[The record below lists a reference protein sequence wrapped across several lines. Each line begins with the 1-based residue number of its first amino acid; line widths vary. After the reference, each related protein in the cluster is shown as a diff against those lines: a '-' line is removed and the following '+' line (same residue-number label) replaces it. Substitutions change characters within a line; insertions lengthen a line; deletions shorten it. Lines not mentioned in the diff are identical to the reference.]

1 MAAPNNRRPGHSR
14 RAQYGNFFGYLAAI
28 VGLLVGVVLLVVST
42 GNAGAF
48 SVLRT
53 TAQDTTAPAAKA
65 AAGARTGSQNLWNVL
80 SGYFTSGARVAR
92 LEREV
97 AESRVKLAEQAALSE
112 ENNRLKAMLALTQD
126 DQRPVVVTRM
136 IGSTSSSTRRFA
148 TIGAGTNQGVQV
160 GMAVR
165 SPLGLIGRV
174 IETGRTSARLLLI
187 TDPDSSIPARRASDG
202 IQAYANGLGNG
213 TVLIRLSTTGLNPLK
228 PGDAIVTSGSGGI
241 YRPGAA
247 IAVVVSLTP
256 DGAIARPLS
265 DPGQTEFVAVEPL
278 FDEAVTAAVAAL
290 PARAAPTGKR

>member
-1 MAAPNNRRPGHSR
+1 MAAPNIRRPGNSR
-14 RAQYGNFFGYLAAI
+14 RAQYGNFFGYLAAV
-28 VGLLVGVVLLVVST
+28 VGLVVGAVLLVVST

-48 SVLRT
+48 AGLRS
-53 TAQDTTAPAAKA
+53 TAQDSTAPAAKA
-65 AAGARTGSQNLWNVL
+65 AAGARTGTQNLWSVL

-97 AESRVKLAEQAALSE
+97 AESRVKLAEQAALNE
-112 ENNRLKAMLALTQD
+112 ENGRLKAMLALSQS

-148 TIGAGTNQGVQV
+148 TIGAGTNQGVRV

-165 SPLGLIGRV
+165 SPLGVIGRV
-174 IETGRTSARLLLI
+174 IETGRSSARLLLV
-187 TDPDSSIPARRASDG
+187 TDADSSIPARRASDG

-213 TVLIRLSTTGLNPLK
+213 TVLIRLSTTGVNPLK

-241 YRPGAA
+241 YRPGEAV
-247 IAVVVSLTP
+247 AVVVSLTP

-278 FDEAVTAAVAAL
+278 YDEADLAAAAAFAR
-290 PARAAPTGKR
+290 PAPPRGKR

>member
-28 VGLLVGVVLLVVST
+28 IGLLVGVVLLVVST

-48 SVLRT
+48 SGLRT

-65 AAGARTGSQNLWNVL
+65 VAGARTGSQNLWSVL

-112 ENNRLKAMLALTQD
+112 ENNRLKAMLALTKD

-174 IETGRTSARLLLI
+174 IETGRSSARLLLV

-241 YRPGAA
+241 YRPGEA

-278 FDEAVTAAVAAL
+278 FDEAVAAAVAAL
-290 PARAAPTGKR
+290 PSRAAPTGKR